1 MNCVNDAPVANND
14 IRTATG
20 TEDTLLTIFV
30 TSNDTDVDNAIA
42 SITGLTQPST
52 GGTLSITL
60 GVNVLYTPT
69 ANFCTSTP
77 LTFTYRAVDASS
89 SQSNIAT
96 GSFIVNCVNDA
107 PVANNDSNT
116 TSRNTNVTTFVLA
129 NDTDLDHALTALSVT
144 GITSITG
151 GTASIVG
158 TGVLFTP
165 TA

>member
-1 MNCVNDAPVANND
+1 M
-14 IRTATG
+14 
-20 TEDTLLTIFV
+20 
-30 TSNDTDVDNAIA
+30 
-42 SITGLTQPST
+42 
-52 GGTLSITL
+52 
-60 GVNVLYTPT
+60 
-69 ANFCTSTP
+69 
-77 LTFTYRAVDASS
+77 
-89 SQSNIAT
+89 
-96 GSFIVNCVNDA
+96 NCVNDA

>member
-1 MNCVNDAPVANND
+1 MSD

-20 TEDTLLTIFV
+20 TEDSILTLSVL
-30 TSNDTDVDNAIA
+30 SNDTDSDNLL
-42 SITGLTQPST
+42 SELTITGLTQPST
-52 GGTLSITL
+52 GGTLTISGTTE
-60 GVNVLYTPT
+60 VRYTPT
-69 ANFCTSTP
+69 ANFCSVTP
-77 LTFTYRAVDASS
+77 LTFTYRTEDVGNAT
-89 SQSNIAT
+89 SNIAT